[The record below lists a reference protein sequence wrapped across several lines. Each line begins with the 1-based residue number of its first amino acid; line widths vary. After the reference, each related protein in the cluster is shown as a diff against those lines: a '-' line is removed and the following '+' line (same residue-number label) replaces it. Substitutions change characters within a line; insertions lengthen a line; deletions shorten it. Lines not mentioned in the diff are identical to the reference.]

1 MLNNN
6 MQANTA
12 VAVFIDYDNIQM
24 SVESLLKNEPDVQ
37 WEKVLETASQYGRVI
52 LRRAYA
58 DWAQNTSA
66 QRELMA
72 LGVDLVH
79 VSSKR
84 GKNAADI
91 RIVIDAMEQIFTNN
105 EHFSHVLLVSGDG
118 DFTELVHRLR
128 TAGKTVIGMG
138 VSGSSAEYLVNACDE
153 FLFYDRLLPQTTE
166 TLASA
171 DADKPEETPVFD
183 IAAARLLLQRV
194 LESSENELM
203 HAGMLKNNMLRRQP
217 SFHERNY
224 GYSSF
229 KEFLKAQ
236 NDLVQLQ
243 DIDGVLYVKLSPRN
257 SEPREALLQKYL
269 KILGQQKIRM
279 TPNAYRPRIILKFF
293 DFIKDGQISLT
304 EAKERVHAYYE
315 EHMPQV
321 ASTYITEV
329 THQLFHTYCFQFDDT
344 QEYPEGTRLWDKKV
358 RLAKGINKPQELLD
372 HCDRGLLQRIARQVG
387 SKEKIDPEVAARLL
401 YGSKPGNR
409 MLAHVKELLEQI

>member
-1 MLNNN
+1 MLNALQN
-6 MQANTA
+6 NTA

-128 TAGKTVIGMG
+128 SAGKTVIGMG

-153 FLFYDRLLPQTTE
+153 FLFYDRLISSSPDT
-166 TLASA
+166 ASEEDKEE
-171 DADKPEETPVFD
+171 DASPAFD

-194 LESSENELM
+194 LESSENEM
-203 HAGMLKNNMLRRQP
+203 VHAGMLKNNMLRLQP

-224 GYSSF
+224 GFSSF
-229 KEFLKAQ
+229 KDFLKAQ
-236 NDLVQLQ
+236 ADLVRLK
-243 DIDGVLYVKLSPRN
+243 DVDGVLYVLAVPR
-257 SEPREALLQKYL
+257 EEQPREALLQKYL
-269 KILGQQKIRM
+269 KVLSQQKIRM
-279 TPNAYRPRIILKFF
+279 TPNSYRPRIILKFF
-293 DFIKDGQISLT
+293 DFVKDGEISLT
-304 EAKERVHAYYE
+304 EAKERVHTYYE
-315 EHMPQV
+315 KHMPQV

-329 THQLFHTYCFQFDDT
+329 THQLFHTYCFQFLDDRD
-344 QEYPEGTRLWDKKV
+344 YPENIRLWDKRV
-358 RLAKGINKPQELLD
+358 TLSKGIDSPQDLLD
-372 HCDRGLLQRIARQVG
+372 HCDKGLLQRIARQIG
-387 SKEKIDPEVAARLL
+387 GKEQIDPEVAAQLL
-401 YGSKPGNR
+401 YGSKPGQR
-409 MLAHVKELLEQI
+409 MLAHVKDLLAQI

>member
-1 MLNNN
+1 MLNSLQN
-6 MQANTA
+6 NTA

-24 SVESLLKNEPDVQ
+24 SVESLMHNDPDVQ
-37 WEKVLETASQYGRVI
+37 WEKILETASQYGRVI

-66 QRELMA
+66 QRTLMA

-105 EHFSHVLLVSGDG
+105 DHFSHVMLVSGDG

-128 TAGKTVIGMG
+128 NAGKTVIGIG

-153 FLFYDRLLPQTTE
+153 FLFYDRLVSLPQS
-166 TLASA
+166 SA
-171 DADKPEETPVFD
+171 VTNEKSLDEEESAFD

-194 LESSENELM
+194 LEASENELV
-203 HAGMLKNNMLRRQP
+203 HAGALKHNMLRLQP

-224 GYSSF
+224 GFSSF
-229 KEFLKAQ
+229 KQFLKAQ
-236 NDLVQLQ
+236 DDLVRLK
-243 DIDGVLYVKLSPRN
+243 DVDGVLYVQLAPRDAQ
-257 SEPREALLQKYL
+257 PREALLQKYL
-269 KILGQQKIRM
+269 QLLGQQKIRM

-293 DFIKDGQISLT
+293 DFVKDGSISLT

-329 THQLFHTYCFQFDDT
+329 THQLFHTYCFQFDDSR
-344 QEYPEGTRLWDKKV
+344 EYPENARLWDKQV
-358 RLAKGINKPQELLD
+358 SLSQDINSPQDLLD
-372 HCDRGLLQRIARQVG
+372 HCDKGLLQRIARQLG
-387 SKEKIDPEVAARLL
+387 GKEKIDPEVAAQLL
-401 YGSKPGNR
+401 YGSKPGKR
-409 MLAHVKELLEQI
+409 MLEHVKELIAAL